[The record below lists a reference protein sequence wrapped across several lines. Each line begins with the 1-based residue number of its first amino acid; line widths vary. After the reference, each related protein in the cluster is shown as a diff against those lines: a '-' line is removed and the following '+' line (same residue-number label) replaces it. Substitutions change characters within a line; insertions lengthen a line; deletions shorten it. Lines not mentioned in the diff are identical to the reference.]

1 MAPIAPS
8 LIPNVSIIT
17 VATTIFPS
25 ATEFHMKMLEELN
38 ASVCGLNQ
46 CSSFILDEK
55 RDRVID
61 IVRNVVTIK
70 VV

>member
-1 MAPIAPS
+1 MMP
-8 LIPNVSIIT
+8 VMM
-17 VATTIFPS
+17 FPS

-61 IVRNVVTIK
+61 IVRNVVTIRYNYN
-70 VV
+70 VPSLIMRTQ